1 MLALDDA
8 AMARLAIAAAAPSLD
23 QPYHPAA
30 PYSIKRMNDVVP
42 IEYGLQ
48 TFHRSRRVPRSRLDI
63 FPENAPGV
71 LNGPYQNLLV
81 GIIHSGNPR
90 VTEVRNWPP
99 TSTELHRLP

>member
-1 MLALDDA
+1 MDDFG
-8 AMARLAIAAAAPSLD
+8 L
-23 QPYHPAA
+23 
-30 PYSIKRMNDVVP
+30 
-42 IEYGLQ
+42 IEYGYQ
-48 TFHRSRRVPRSRLDI
+48 TLHRSRRVPRSRLYI

-99 TSTELHRLP
+99 TATELHRLPLGECPASSLRAPRIPRRAVAAPECREPAGRNPGR